1 VFLGN
6 WMPSMEADITP
17 YLQAGTVETVRE
29 NLAGAKFTLVTTSAG
44 AALGI
49 KDFADIAAHKP
60 QLGGKIYG
68 IEPGNDGNRLISQ
81 MIQADAFGLSGFTL
95 VESSEQ
101 GMLAEVAR
109 ASNENTPIVFLG
121 WEPHPMNTTFNL
133 TYLTGGDAYF
143 GPNLGASSVRTVV
156 RNGYTTECPNIG
168 TFLTNL
174 VFTLPM
180 EDEILAS
187 ILNDGLA
194 PRLAAQLWLTANP
207 SVLDTWLAGVTT
219 KNGGKALAAVQ
230 AALPPIL
237 RVNRSGTNLMI
248 TSIPQPLP
256 VGFAIETSG
265 AVTGPWD
272 LRPSPNTNTPISI
285 SISSDG
291 ALFVRARKL

>member
-1 VFLGN
+1 
-6 WMPSMEADITP
+6 
-17 YLQAGTVETVRE
+17 
-29 NLAGAKFTLVTTSAG
+29 
-44 AALGI
+44 
-49 KDFADIAAHKP
+49 
-60 QLGGKIYG
+60 
-68 IEPGNDGNRLISQ
+68 
-81 MIQADAFGLSGFTL
+81 
-95 VESSEQ
+95 
-101 GMLAEVAR
+101 
-109 ASNENTPIVFLG
+109 
-121 WEPHPMNTTFNL
+121 
-133 TYLTGGDAYF
+133 
-143 GPNLGASSVRTVV
+143 VV

-194 PRLAAQLWLTANP
+194 PRLAAQLWLTANQG
-207 SVLDTWLAGVTT
+207 LLETWLAGVTT
-219 KNGGKALAAVQ
+219 KTGGNALAAVQ

-272 LRPSPNTNTPISI
+272 LRPSPNTNTPTSI